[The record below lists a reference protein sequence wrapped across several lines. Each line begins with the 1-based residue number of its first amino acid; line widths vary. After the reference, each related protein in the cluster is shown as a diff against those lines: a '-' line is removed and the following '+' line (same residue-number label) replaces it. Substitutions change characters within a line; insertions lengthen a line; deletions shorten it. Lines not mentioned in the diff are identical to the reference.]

1 MDHARAMLEF
11 DNGFKNYAWFRVISD
26 SVAKSAA
33 YHKNHADEM
42 HKSPN
47 NAKPFCLV
55 INVGLSQ

>member
-1 MDHARAMLEF
+1 MLEF
-11 DNGFKNYAWFRVISD
+11 DKGFKNYAWFRVISD
-26 SVAKSAA
+26 SVSKSAA

-42 HKSPN
+42 HKNPN